1 MGGRVA
7 HNCLPLAIVG
17 SHQEALPVETAPEAQ
32 RSDRKKRRKH
42 RRRGERV
49 PLPVPKEL
57 WQHDDP
63 DAPFRAYT
71 SDGREL
77 TREDA
82 KRWQQRVWAEMQAF
96 VDHGGAPGWDK
107 DIA

>member
-1 MGGRVA
+1 M
-7 HNCLPLAIVG
+7 
-17 SHQEALPVETAPEAQ
+17 
-32 RSDRKKRRKH
+32 
-42 RRRGERV
+42 
-49 PLPVPKEL
+49 PKGL
-57 WQHDDP
+57 WKVVDP

-96 VDHGGAPGWDK
+96 VEHGGAPGWDK